1 MLSRLNLFSKSKTEL
16 TLVASNQIVD
26 ILTTLLVTKLI
37 SVYLTKGEYGFY
49 SLILSLLAFIS
60 IFPFNSLHS
69 AIERY
74 VIEYKNKNVYEKNY
88 ISLISIHFIFFI
100 LYLIALF
107 FVAPFLS
114 IQWKSILPLLI
125 FFIISKIYKGLLI
138 TILNIERKRVL
149 ILIVRSIDMLI
160 QLSIIVIFIFS
171 QILSVKHIL
180 FSSILGSFV
189 TILII
194 LINERHLIR
203 PKLLEFSAFTK
214 VFNDILRFSFPL
226 IFWGI
231 FIWAQNMITRWFI
244 NFELNITDVANYSIL
259 SSLASLP
266 AFTLIAI
273 IAGFIVP
280 IAYEKENETKGY
292 IHSISNK
299 TQKWHV
305 LLWVIMFIIALVFK
319 DFLIILFL
327 DKKYT
332 DVSWA
337 LPYLIF
343 GSAIYCIGQI
353 SIYEIYYY
361 KKPKLLLLSNVVP
374 GLFTIITG
382 QYMVR
387 EFGFNGAIYL
397 HIIANLLS
405 GIITLTTSR
414 YFHKHITR
422 YS

>member
-1 MLSRLNLFSKSKTEL
+1 MTLS
-16 TLVASNQIVD
+16 
-26 ILTTLLVTKLI
+26 
-37 SVYLTKGEYGFY
+37 
-49 SLILSLLAFIS
+49 
-60 IFPFNSLHS
+60 HS
-69 AIERY
+69 AKC
-74 VIEYKNKNVYEKNY
+74 VK
-88 ISLISIHFIFFI
+88 
-100 LYLIALF
+100 
-107 FVAPFLS
+107 
-114 IQWKSILPLLI
+114 KSY
-125 FFIISKIYKGLLI
+125 SK
-138 TILNIERKRVL
+138 
-149 ILIVRSIDMLI
+149 
-160 QLSIIVIFIFS
+160 
-171 QILSVKHIL
+171 QILLSTRL
-180 FSSILGSFV
+180 F
-189 TILII
+189 
-194 LINERHLIR
+194 
-203 PKLLEFSAFTK
+203 LLC
-214 VFNDILRFSFPL
+214 I
-226 IFWGI
+226 
-231 FIWAQNMITRWFI
+231 
-244 NFELNITDVANYSIL
+244 
-259 SSLASLP
+259 
-266 AFTLIAI
+266 
-273 IAGFIVP
+273 
-280 IAYEKENETKGY
+280 
-292 IHSISNK
+292 
-299 TQKWHV
+299 
-305 LLWVIMFIIALVFK
+305 